1 MPAPNIV
8 RISDQ
13 FTLAVNTEYTFELPV
28 LPLSHIHLTLAFTQ
42 PTANANFS
50 LDDALSNITRI
61 SLLVRG
67 VSIVDLT
74 AEELF
79 VVTNF
84 IWKGVGQLLRRTQAA
99 AASRHYLTLLIPLA
113 RKPYDRETG
122 LPPVERGQALLY
134 FRTGT
139 LTGAPKMT
147 IVACGNPQANPRVVM
162 RAVRAVKSITA
173 TGDNDID
180 LALAAP
186 LIGLLFRDGASPLT
200 SDASPIKTAKLLVN
214 NKEAG
219 ISAINRETLFAE
231 TIIASK
237 DFYFDADHFHI
248 ENTAASYTQNASTLQ
263 HALTDSLLQW
273 TGILFD
279 TGEDLSNLFEFNPGD
294 KVQIRVNSTTTGE
307 VRVIPMEAF
316 PVG

>member
-13 FTLAVNTEYTFELPV
+13 FSLAANTEYTFELPV

-42 PTANANFS
+42 TTANADFS
-50 LDDALSNITRI
+50 LDSALSNLTRI

-84 IWKGVGQLLRRTQAA
+84 LWRGVGQLLRRSQANA
-99 AASRHYLTLLIPLA
+99 NSRHYLTLLIPLS
-113 RKPYDRETG
+113 RKPYDPNTG

-139 LTGAPKMT
+139 LVGSPKLT
-147 IVACGNPQANPRVVM
+147 IVACGAAQANPRAVL

-186 LIGLLFRDGASPLT
+186 LVGVLFRDGASPLT
-200 SDASPIKTAKLLVN
+200 ADTSPIKTAKLLVN
-214 NKEAG
+214 NQERG

-231 TIIASK
+231 TIIAAK
-237 DFYFDADHFHI
+237 DFYLDSDHTHI
-248 ENTAASYTQNASTLQ
+248 ENTAAVYTQNATTLQ
-263 HALTDSLLQW
+263 YAFSDTLLNW
-273 TGILFD
+273 AGILFD
-279 TGEDLSNLFEFNPGD
+279 LNEDLSNVFEFNPGD
-294 KVQIRVNSTTTGE
+294 KVQVRVNSTATGE
-307 VRVIPMEAF
+307 VRVIPVEAF

>member
-13 FTLAVNTEYTFELPV
+13 FSLAANTEYTFELPV

-42 PTANANFS
+42 TTANADFS
-50 LDDALSNITRI
+50 LDSALSNLTRI

-84 IWKGVGQLLRRTQAA
+84 LWRGVGQLLRRSQANA
-99 AASRHYLTLLIPLA
+99 NSRHYLTLLIPLS
-113 RKPYDRETG
+113 RKPYDPNTG

-139 LTGAPKMT
+139 LVGSPKLT
-147 IVACGNPQANPRVVM
+147 IVACGAAQANPRAVL

-186 LIGLLFRDGASPLT
+186 LVGVLFRDGASPLT
-200 SDASPIKTAKLLVN
+200 ADTSPIKTAKLLVN
-214 NKEAG
+214 NQERG

-231 TIIASK
+231 TIIAAK
-237 DFYFDADHFHI
+237 DFYLDSDHTHI
-248 ENTAASYTQNASTLQ
+248 ENTAAAYTQNATTLQ
-263 HALTDSLLQW
+263 HAFSDTLLNW
-273 TGILFD
+273 AGILFD
-279 TGEDLSNLFEFNPGD
+279 LNEDLSNVFEFNPGD
-294 KVQIRVNSTTTGE
+294 KVQVRVNSTATGE
-307 VRVIPMEAF
+307 VRVIPVEAF

>member
-13 FTLAVNTEYTFELPV
+13 FALAANTEYTFELPV

-50 LDDALSNITRI
+50 LTDALSNITRI

-79 VVTNF
+79 VLMNF
-84 IWKGVGQLLRRTQAA
+84 IWDGVGQLLRRTQAA

-113 RKPYDRETG
+113 RKPYDPNTG

-139 LTGAPKMT
+139 LTGTPRAT
-147 IVACGNPQANPRVVM
+147 IVAAGNPQANPRVVM
-162 RAVRAVKSITA
+162 RAVRAVRSIAA

-186 LIGLLFRDGASPLT
+186 LVGLLFRDGASPLT
-200 SDASPIKTAKLLVN
+200 ADTSPIKTAKLLVN
-214 NKEAG
+214 NKEVG

-231 TIIASK
+231 TLIAAK
-237 DFYFDADHFHI
+237 DFYLTGDHFHI
-248 ENTAASYTQNASTLQ
+248 ENTAAAYTQNATTLQ
-263 HALTDSLLQW
+263 QAFTDTLLQW
-273 TGILFD
+273 AGILFD
-279 TGEDLSNLFEFNPGD
+279 IDKDLSNLFEFNPGD
-294 KVQIRVNSTTTGE
+294 KVQIRVNATATGE
-307 VRVIPMEAF
+307 VRVIPVEAF

>member
-13 FTLAVNTEYTFELPV
+13 FTLAANTEYTFELPV

-50 LDDALSNITRI
+50 LTDAFSNITRI

-79 VVTNF
+79 VLMNF
-84 IWKGVGQLLRRTQAA
+84 IWDGVGQLLRRTQAA
-99 AASRHYLTLLIPLA
+99 AASRHYLTFLIPLA

-134 FRTGT
+134 FRTGA
-139 LTGAPKMT
+139 LTGAPRMT
-147 IVACGNPQANPRVVM
+147 IVAAGNPQANPRAVM
-162 RAVRAVKSITA
+162 RAVRAVRSITA

-186 LIGLLFRDGASPLT
+186 LVGLLFRDGASPLT

-214 NKEAG
+214 NKEVG

-231 TIIASK
+231 TLIATK
-237 DFYFDADHFHI
+237 DFYLTGDHFHI
-248 ENTAASYTQNASTLQ
+248 ENTAAAYTQNATTLQ
-263 HALTDSLLQW
+263 QAFTDTLLQW
-273 TGILFD
+273 AGILFD
-279 TGEDLSNLFEFNPGD
+279 IDKDLSNLFEFNPGD
-294 KVQIRVNSTTTGE
+294 KVQIRVNATATGE
-307 VRVIPMEAF
+307 VRVIPVEAF

>member
-13 FTLAVNTEYTFELPV
+13 FSLTANTEYTFELPV

-42 PTANANFS
+42 PTANADFS
-50 LDDALSNITRI
+50 LTDALGNITRI

-67 VSIVDLT
+67 VSIIDLT

-79 VVTNF
+79 VLTNF
-84 IWKGVGQLLRRTQAA
+84 LWKGVGQLLRRTQAS
-99 AASRHYLTLLIPLA
+99 AASRHYLTLLIPLS
-113 RKPYDRETG
+113 RKPYDPNTG

-139 LTGAPKMT
+139 LTGSPKMT
-147 IVACGNPQANPRVVM
+147 IVAAGNPQANPRAVM
-162 RAVRAVKSITA
+162 RAVRTVKSITA

-186 LIGLLFRDGASPLT
+186 LIGVLFRDSASPLT
-200 SDASPIKTAKLLVN
+200 ADTSPIKTAKLLVN
-214 NKEAG
+214 NQERG

-237 DFYFDADHFHI
+237 DLYYDSDHSHI
-248 ENTAASYTQNASTLQ
+248 ENTAAAYTQNATTLQ
-263 HALTDSLLQW
+263 QALSDTLLNW
-273 TGILFD
+273 SGILFD
-279 TGEDLSNLFEFNPGD
+279 LNEDLSNVFEFNPGD
-294 KVQIRVNSTTTGE
+294 KVQVRVNSTATGE
-307 VRVIPMEAF
+307 VRVIPIEAF
-316 PVG
+316 PTG

>member
-13 FTLAVNTEYTFELPV
+13 FSLTANTEYTFELPV
-28 LPLSHIHLTLAFTQ
+28 LPLSHIHLTLTFTQ
-42 PTANANFS
+42 PTANANFT

-67 VSIVDLT
+67 VSIFDLT

-79 VVTNF
+79 VLTNF
-84 IWKGVGQLLRRTQAA
+84 IWKGVGQLLRRTQASA
-99 AASRHYLTLLIPLA
+99 SSRHYLTLMIPLA
-113 RKPYDRETG
+113 RKPYDPNTG

-139 LTGAPKMT
+139 LTGSPRMT
-147 IVACGNPQANPRVVM
+147 IVAAGNPQANPRAVM

-186 LIGLLFRDGASPLT
+186 LVGLLFRDGASPLT
-200 SDASPIKTAKLLVN
+200 ADTSPIKTAKLLVN
-214 NKEAG
+214 NQERG

-237 DFYFDADHFHI
+237 DFYYDADHFHI

-263 HALTDSLLQW
+263 HAFTDSLLQW

-279 TGEDLSNLFEFNPGD
+279 IGEDLSNLFEFNPGD
-294 KVQIRVNSTTTGE
+294 KVQIRATSTVTGE
-307 VRVIPMEAF
+307 VRVIPVEAF

>member
-13 FTLAVNTEYTFELPV
+13 FTLAATTEYTFELPV

-42 PTANANFS
+42 PTANADFS
-50 LDDALSNITRI
+50 LDSALSNITRI

-84 IWKGVGQLLRRTQAA
+84 LWRGVGQLLRRTQAS

-113 RKPYDRETG
+113 RKPYDPNTG

-139 LTGAPKMT
+139 LTGSPKAT
-147 IVACGNPQANPRVVM
+147 IVACGNPQANPRAVM

-186 LIGLLFRDGASPLT
+186 LVGVLFRDGASPLT
-200 SDASPIKTAKLLVN
+200 ADTSPIKTAKLLVN
-214 NKEAG
+214 NQERG

-231 TIIASK
+231 TIIAAK
-237 DFYFDADHFHI
+237 DFYFDADHFHL
-248 ENTAASYTQNASTLQ
+248 ENTAAAYTQNASTLQ

-279 TGEDLSNLFEFNPGD
+279 LGEDLSNLFEFNPGD
-294 KVQIRVNSTTTGE
+294 KVQIRANSTATGE
-307 VRVIPMEAF
+307 VRVIPVEAF

>member
-13 FTLAVNTEYTFELPV
+13 FTLAANTEYTFELPV

-42 PTANANFS
+42 PTPNADFS
-50 LDDALSNITRI
+50 LSSALGNITRI

-79 VVTNF
+79 VLMNF
-84 IWKGVGQLLRRTQAA
+84 IWDGVGQLLRRTQGAG
-99 AASRHYLTLLIPLA
+99 ASRHYLTLLIPLA

-134 FRTGT
+134 FRTGS

-147 IVACGNPQANPRVVM
+147 IVACGDPQANPRVVM
-162 RAVRAVKSITA
+162 RAVRAVKNITA

-186 LIGLLFRDGASPLT
+186 LVGILFRDGASPLT
-200 SDASPIKTAKLLVN
+200 ADTSPIKTAKLLVN
-214 NKEAG
+214 NKEVG
-219 ISAINRETLFAE
+219 ISTINRETLFAE
-231 TIIASK
+231 TVIAAK
-237 DFYFDADHFHI
+237 DFYISSDHFHI
-248 ENTAASYTQNASTLQ
+248 ENTASSYTQNASTLQ
-263 HALTDSLLQW
+263 QAFTDTLLQW
-273 TGILFD
+273 AGILFD
-279 TGEDLSNLFEFNPGD
+279 INKDLSNLFEFNPGD
-294 KVQIRVNSTTTGE
+294 KVQVRVNATATGE
-307 VRVIPMEAF
+307 VRVIPIEALQIS
-316 PVG
+316 

>member
-13 FTLAVNTEYTFELPV
+13 FSLTANTEYTFELPV

-42 PTANANFS
+42 PTANSDFS
-50 LDDALSNITRI
+50 LDSALSNITRI

-79 VVTNF
+79 VLTNF
-84 IWKGVGQLLRRTQAA
+84 IWKGVGQLLRRTQAS

-113 RKPYDRETG
+113 RKPYDPNTG

-139 LTGAPKMT
+139 LTGSPKAT
-147 IVACGNPQANPRVVM
+147 IVACGAAQANPRAVM

-186 LIGLLFRDGASPLT
+186 LVGVLFRDGASPLT
-200 SDASPIKTAKLLVN
+200 ADTSPIKTAKLLVN
-214 NKEAG
+214 NQERG

-237 DFYFDADHFHI
+237 DFYYDTDHFHI
-248 ENTAASYTQNASTLQ
+248 ENLAAAYTQNATTLQ
-263 HALTDSLLQW
+263 QALADSLLNW

-279 TGEDLSNLFEFNPGD
+279 LQEDLSNLFEFNPGD
-294 KVQIRVNSTTTGE
+294 KVQVRVNSTATGE
-307 VRVIPMEAF
+307 VRVIPIEAF
-316 PVG
+316 PIG